1 MPVLMLG
8 LITAGWCEFLIW
20 SGIYA
25 AFHGF
30 FGSFGC
36 ICELGFIGVEKLRR
50 VKRFKNK
57 NNKVVGQCLLH
68 LFVSLFFFSFSF
80 CETNI
85 SPTIM

>member
-1 MPVLMLG
+1 MLQCWYNLLLPMPPPRFNLVQLTMQTTVAMLVLMLG

-36 ICELGFIGVEKLRR
+36 ICELGFIGVE
-50 VKRFKNK
+50 
-57 NNKVVGQCLLH
+57 
-68 LFVSLFFFSFSF
+68 
-80 CETNI
+80 
-85 SPTIM
+85 